1 MQIFGF
7 LGSFLGYI
15 LWGIFYIFKN
25 FGLSVILFT
34 LIIKLALFP
43 FSVKQQK
50 SMAGNARM
58 AKKQKELQEK
68 YANNRQKYQE
78 ELSKLYE
85 KEGVK
90 PMGGC
95 LTSFIPIIVIFGIF
109 YAVAYPLTNTLHL
122 NSQDVN
128 NALAYVNTIPGYA
141 STANPTYQQIS
152 LLNIFPNIVNTD
164 TIQGIFNSAE
174 ISQIEMFVS
183 GFNWGGVNLFAV
195 PKDYGFFSPYILFP
209 ALCLL
214 TNLAAQFV
222 MTKMN
227 SQMQQQQ
234 GCMKVMLYV
243 MPLISAYFAYAVP
256 SAVGLYWI
264 VSSVFSLV
272 QSVITA
278 KIFSAE
284 QLTAKSE
291 AQHAALL
298 FENESKIKYV
308 YAPKSEP
315 VSAKSNKK
323 KKK

>member
-95 LTSFIPIIVIFGIF
+95 LTSFVPIIVIFGIF

-122 NSQDVN
+122 NSEDVN

-141 STANPTYQQIS
+141 SSANPTYQQIS

-164 TIQGIFNSAE
+164 TIQGIFNPSE

-183 GFNWGGVNLFAV
+183 GFNWGGINLFAV
-195 PKDYGFFSPYILFP
+195 PKDYGIFSPYILFP
-209 ALCLL
+209 ALCLI

-243 MPLISAYFAYAVP
+243 LPLISAYFAYAVP

-264 VSSVFSLV
+264 ISSVFSLL
-272 QSVITA
+272 QSVVTA
-278 KIFSAE
+278 KLFSAE

-291 AQHAALL
+291 AKHAALL
-298 FENESKIKYV
+298 FENESRIKYV
-308 YAPKSEP
+308 YAPKGEP
-315 VSAKSNKK
+315 VSTNVNKK